1 MQTMNEPPAG
11 IRPASSVAIQAG
23 GRSSRFGRDK
33 GLALLAGKPLIE
45 HVIARVEPL
54 ASDLFLTTNNP
65 DGYRYLGLRMAGDQ
79 RPGAGALEGVR
90 TALSAA
96 EEEQVLLIACDMPFL
111 SRGLLLHL
119 FKVSANAAVTVPRWD
134 GQLQPLC
141 AVYSVDC
148 LPLIDVLLAG
158 GEQRVLDLFD
168 QVEAQVVESER
179 VAEFD
184 PQGLSF
190 FNVNT
195 PEDLRRGEQI
205 YAELGS

>member
-1 MQTMNEPPAG
+1 MP
-11 IRPASSVAIQAG
+11 RSVAIQAG
-23 GRSSRFGRDK
+23 GPSSRFGQDK

-54 ASDLFLTTNNP
+54 ASDLFLTTNNS

-96 EEEQVLLIACDMPFL
+96 EQEQVLLVACDMPFL

-119 FKVSANAAVTVPRWD
+119 LEVSGNAAITIPNWD
-134 GQLQPLC
+134 GRLQPLC

-148 LPLIDVLLAG
+148 LPFIDDLLVG
-158 GEQRVLDLFD
+158 GEQRVLALSEVVDVQ
-168 QVEAQVVESER
+168 QVGPER

-184 PQGLSF
+184 PRGLSF

-195 PEDLRRGEQI
+195 PEDLRRAEQI
-205 YAELGS
+205 YAGLGS